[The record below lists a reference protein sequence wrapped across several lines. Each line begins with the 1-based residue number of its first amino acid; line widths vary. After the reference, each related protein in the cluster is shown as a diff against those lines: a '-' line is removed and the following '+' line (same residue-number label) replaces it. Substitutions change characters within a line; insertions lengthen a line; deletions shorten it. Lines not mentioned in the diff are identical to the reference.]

1 MQVKDVKFISE
12 SRLDQ
17 VNLEY
22 YPPVGVYVTPEWA
35 VEMANGQFDSPI
47 HKLLLSEAD
56 SAPTRRVSLS
66 ADSRCRDPL
75 ESWQGGNGG
84 GVGQPLS

>member
-35 VEMANGQFDSPI
+35 VEMANGQFGSPI
-47 HKLLLSEAD
+47 HKLLLCEAD
-56 SAPTRRVSLS
+56 WAPTQRVSLF
-66 ADSRCRDPL
+66 ADLRCRDPL